1 MVQSTIREVTEMNN
15 QEIERLQAKTP
26 EKRFLQV
33 LEGEFHQPPRVARAL
48 LEEAQTCLLGQ
59 AQSLR
64 PGQVRVILVRR
75 EAGHGR
81 SLRETATTEVVWTVD
96 AGLEDRQVLQRH
108 GRIALRRVRIQ
119 RLLDEALAQSAA
131 ATQED
136 LAHVLHVSVR
146 TIKRDCVD
154 LQSQGIYV
162 PTRGNL
168 HGIGRGQTHKAQI
181 VRRWLEGETYDQIA
195 LHTHHSLTSI
205 QRYIQTFVRV
215 IHLHRQG
222 FSESQIAMLLE
233 ISQALVQEYLAVYR
247 QNDAP
252 ECRERLDTQLQR
264 LSKGMASQHPKK
276 GGQ

>member
-1 MVQSTIREVTEMNN
+1 MNN

-64 PGQVRVILVRR
+64 PGQVRVILTRL

-108 GRIALRRVRIQ
+108 SRIDLRRVRIQ
-119 RLLDEALAQSAA
+119 RLLDEALAQGAV

-136 LAHVLHVSVR
+136 LAHILHVSVR
-146 TIKRDCVD
+146 TIKRDCAA
-154 LQSQGIYV
+154 LEAQGNYL
-162 PTRGNL
+162 PTRGKL
-168 HGIGRGQTHKAQI
+168 HGIGRGQTHKARI
-181 VRRWLEGETYDQIA
+181 VALWLRGETYDRIA
-195 LHTHHSLTSI
+195 RQTRHSLSAI
-205 QRYIQTFVRV
+205 RRYIHAFVRTV
-215 IHLHRQG
+215 ELHRRG
-222 FSESQIAMLLE
+222 FPNSQVAMLL
-233 ISQALVQEYLAVYR
+233 SLGPTLVCEYLTVYE
-247 QNDAP
+247 QHDAP
-252 ECRERLDTQLQR
+252 QYRERLTAQIER
-264 LSKGMASQHPKK
+264 LGRSGSSKK
-276 GGQ
+276 GAL